1 MSDRTAADPS
11 VLVGGAANISRVANE
26 ARDLMSDFSNAL
38 GAYGNVFAGAGGG
51 YGGYRGGG
59 PPGEDNDFVKIW
71 LETVVPGQEYALKFL
86 DLLDH
91 AIGDAG
97 ERARGTAYKLDEA
110 DGDADSAASA

>member
-11 VLVGGAANISRVANE
+11 ALAGGAVNISRVADE
-26 ARDLMSDFSNAL
+26 ARDLMSDFAIAL
-38 GAYGNVFAGAGGG
+38 DAYSNVFDGAGDGS
-51 YGGYRGGG
+51 GGYRGASG
-59 PPGEDNDFVKIW
+59 NDFVKIW